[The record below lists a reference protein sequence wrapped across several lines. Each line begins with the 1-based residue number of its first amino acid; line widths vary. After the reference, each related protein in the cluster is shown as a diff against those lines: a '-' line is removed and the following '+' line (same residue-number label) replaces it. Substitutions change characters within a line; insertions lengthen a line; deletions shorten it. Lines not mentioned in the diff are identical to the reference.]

1 MAPPRR
7 SSLSLTA
14 VCFSLLL
21 AAATQIS
28 GECTPESSPSDCH
41 FTGFGEFTL
50 PITITAF
57 NIECAAA
64 SGGKGPAPSSGIE
77 QDSPGTVV
85 RLAYRNAKGGRF
97 LYNAGSRSDAFRG
110 SVAEVGGDDVN
121 VDEQSADDLGGAR
134 TSLIAKD
141 IGDARHSIVL
151 GAAII
156 ERDPS
161 SIVGGE
167 AVVLPQVTPELRV
180 EGHIRV
186 RPRPR
191 PRTQREARRQIQTDL
206 DTASELAL
214 YSV

>member
-97 LYNAGSRSDAFRG
+97 LYNAGSRSDAFRE
-110 SVAEVGGDDVN
+110 SVAEVSVEDGNIGEEFA
-121 VDEQSADDLGGAR
+121 DELERAQ
-134 TSLIAKD
+134 TSLIAED
-141 IGDARHSIVL
+141 INDARHSVVL
-151 GAAII
+151 GAAVVA
-156 ERDPS
+156 DS
-161 SIVGGE
+161 SSNIVGSVGPRSPKVST
-167 AVVLPQVTPELRV
+167 VVRV
-180 EGHIRV
+180 EGSIRV
-186 RPRPR
+186 LVHSKKLSGVFRLICTLPVSRPCI
-191 PRTQREARRQIQTDL
+191 TCQADC
-206 DTASELAL
+206 
-214 YSV
+214 